1 MNNLKFGILCGLLL
15 LNLKISV
22 INLIDKIDKLE

>member
-1 MNNLKFGILCGLLL
+1 MKNIKFGILCGLLL

-22 INLIDKIDKLE
+22 INLIDKLE